1 MKYNDE
7 FDDIF
12 DEDEELE
19 DIPGIDELLEAH
31 DMNIET
37 AAKRCDEYMSEFD
50 GFIKRIG
57 SASDKFGI
65 CEKLAVMLERH
76 ETDSADL
83 PWCYAVLSSFA
94 DFLFREEDDDEV
106 RITSY
111 LKLTDEV
118 EFRMRCCKEQASAV
132 KEFDSIISDITRSEE
147 TVGEIDFRL
156 LQRTVYN
163 LGFRGEQLENN
174 LRMLTDIITHSKE
187 LYRIAP
193 LIYYSALMRNTK
205 KMQSKEDYEPN
216 ISALLRRME
225 YGIDTDNGKNI
236 PVLEKHLNVIT
247 TLVDVI
253 GGDDVWLCLMGF
265 DRICNIMQCDLLDWE
280 NMSILRPIRDQIMD
294 DVFSVFVGGAADNPF
309 YTDFDEYLSEHIYIE
324 EKYPSFAESIDS
336 FTETD
341 DTAVEKYEELLR
353 NGSGE
358 KALSAINI
366 AIDGAGV
373 LITDIDAKDSMAAY
387 SYVMA
392 KIMERTDYRIHR
404 RLADAVLGYIPDV

>member
-1 MKYNDE
+1 MPLIFHLFFMSDAPDSDSGRIVFHESVSIATAAPLCYNHINIRKGSGEMKYNDE

-106 RITSY
+106 RISSY

-132 KEFDSIISDITRSEE
+132 KEFNSIISGITRSEE
-147 TVGEIDFRL
+147 TV
-156 LQRTVYN
+156 
-163 LGFRGEQLENN
+163 
-174 LRMLTDIITHSKE
+174 
-187 LYRIAP
+187 
-193 LIYYSALMRNTK
+193 
-205 KMQSKEDYEPN
+205 
-216 ISALLRRME
+216 
-225 YGIDTDNGKNI
+225 
-236 PVLEKHLNVIT
+236 
-247 TLVDVI
+247 
-253 GGDDVWLCLMGF
+253 
-265 DRICNIMQCDLLDWE
+265 
-280 NMSILRPIRDQIMD
+280 
-294 DVFSVFVGGAADNPF
+294 
-309 YTDFDEYLSEHIYIE
+309 
-324 EKYPSFAESIDS
+324 
-336 FTETD
+336 
-341 DTAVEKYEELLR
+341 
-353 NGSGE
+353 
-358 KALSAINI
+358 
-366 AIDGAGV
+366 
-373 LITDIDAKDSMAAY
+373 
-387 SYVMA
+387 
-392 KIMERTDYRIHR
+392 
-404 RLADAVLGYIPDV
+404 